1 MLKIFRSG
9 VVRRSVRVEAFSECT
24 AKLQLEMNDKLEKV
38 DFSALWLRF
47 NCHCPECRQQGSGQK
62 TLSPLVW
69 PEDIKLQEAFFEND
83 ELKFSIKGEDH
94 EGVIPGQV
102 LRKFVSDER
111 ARRSAAAK
119 MCYLRKPKQGW
130 GSEID
135 FSQTNNQK
143 GQYDMTQK
151 IAKNGF
157 CVAKNCPTKKNG
169 VLDVCHKISEPI
181 PFLYGLVQ
189 NIVNEPNPT
198 NIAFSDAFLA
208 PHMDMVYME
217 SPPGLQYLLCRR
229 NDDCVEGG
237 ESILID
243 AFEVAE
249 HLRANHPR
257 DFETLCSVPVRFQ
270 KIHWERENPVYF
282 EWEQPHIVLDNKGQI
297 SRVNW
302 APAFEGKSR
311 RSSMTNEYIQAYRR
325 FMKQVDESDTKIVK
339 RLNEGECIVFNNRR
353 MLHGRTGFKLN
364 GGVRFMEVAYTNICE
379 FRSKAQVLEFTHG
392 QGEIVTRV
400 GNSNLI

>member
-1 MLKIFRSG
+1 
-9 VVRRSVRVEAFSECT
+9 
-24 AKLQLEMNDKLEKV
+24 
-38 DFSALWLRF
+38 
-47 NCHCPECRQQGSGQK
+47 
-62 TLSPLVW
+62 
-69 PEDIKLQEAFFEND
+69 
-83 ELKFSIKGEDH
+83 
-94 EGVIPGQV
+94 

>member
-1 MLKIFRSG
+1 
-9 VVRRSVRVEAFSECT
+9 
-24 AKLQLEMNDKLEKV
+24 
-38 DFSALWLRF
+38 
-47 NCHCPECRQQGSGQK
+47 
-62 TLSPLVW
+62 
-69 PEDIKLQEAFFEND
+69 
-83 ELKFSIKGEDH
+83 
-94 EGVIPGQV
+94 
-102 LRKFVSDER
+102 
-111 ARRSAAAK
+111 
-119 MCYLRKPKQGW
+119 
-130 GSEID
+130 
-135 FSQTNNQK
+135 
-143 GQYDMTQK
+143 MTQK